1 MTGLI
6 IVLSII
12 LLAVVVVQIGKVNEL
27 ASTIRK
33 DEDGEERSNNKQ
45 AIWMLVF
52 GVLFFVFCVWTADYY
67 TNWMLGYGPHQAA
80 SEHGGQLDSL
90 FQVTLW
96 LTGVVFVI
104 THIAL
109 FWFTYKFRG
118 RKGNKA
124 IFMPHN
130 NTLELVWTGIPAIVM
145 TFLVIKGLV
154 AWNAVMSDVSPDEEV
169 INIEATGWQFAW
181 NLRYPGADGEIG
193 VKNFK
198 LIKPGSNELGQD
210 WTDPRNHDDFMADEL
225 VLPVGKKVRV
235 SITAR
240 DVLHNFDLPHFRVKM
255 DAVPGIPTYFIFTPS
270 ITTEE
275 YRQQLR
281 GYPEYQAPAD
291 PEDPESEPLWKAFN
305 YELACAEL
313 CGKGHY
319 SMRRVV
325 RIVSEEEY
333 KQWLGQQK
341 SHYLTNVHNTDDDP
355 LKGMIVDA
363 EKAYRTA
370 ELENLV
376 SNAISAT
383 IDADKIVRLDY
394 VFFKTGSAELDDKSM
409 FELDNVIAELNKYP
423 EVQIE
428 LAGHTD
434 NVGDD
439 DINQTISSDRAKA
452 VYDYL
457 MGNGV
462 DESRLSYKGY
472 GETVPLE
479 SNDTEEGR
487 SVNRRTELKIL

>member
-6 IVLSII
+6 IVLSVV
-12 LLAVVVVQIGKVNEL
+12 LLAVVIVQIGKVNEL
-27 ASTIRK
+27 ASALRK
-33 DEDGEERSNNKQ
+33 DDDGEERSNHRQ
-45 AIWMLVF
+45 AVWMLIF
-52 GVLFFVFCVWTADYY
+52 GVLFFGLAIWSADHY
-67 TNWMLGYGPHQAA
+67 TNWMLGYGPHESA
-80 SEHGGQLDSL
+80 SEHGGKLDSL
-90 FQVTLW
+90 FNVTLMF
-96 LTGVVFVI
+96 TGVVFVI

-109 FWFTYKFRG
+109 FWFTYKYRG
-118 RKGNKA
+118 RKGQKA
-124 IFMPHN
+124 LFMPHN
-130 NTLELVWTGIPAIVM
+130 NTLELVWTGVPAIVM

-154 AWNAVMSDVSPDEEV
+154 AWNEVMTDIGPDEEV
-169 INIEATGWQFAW
+169 IHIEATGWQFAW
-181 NLRYPGADGEIG
+181 NLRYPGPDGELG

-198 LIKPGSNELGQD
+198 LIKPGVNELGQD

-270 ITTEE
+270 KTTEE

-281 GYPEYQAPAD
+281 AYPEYQAPSD

-325 RIVSEEEY
+325 RIVSEAEY
-333 KQWLGQQK
+333 EQWLSQQK
-341 SHYLTNVHNTDDDP
+341 SHYLSAVHNTDDDP
-355 LKGMIVDA
+355 LKGMIVEA
-363 EKAYRTA
+363 EKTVRTA
-370 ELENLV
+370 ELASLI
-376 SNAISAT
+376 SNAVAAT
-383 IDADKIVRLDY
+383 IEADKVIRLDY
-394 VFFKTGSAELDDKSM
+394 VFFKTGSAELDEKSM
-409 FELDNVIAELNKYP
+409 FELDNIVAQLEKYP
-423 EVQIE
+423 EVQVE

-439 DINQTISSDRAKA
+439 DINQTISNDRAKS

-457 MGNGV
+457 IGKGV
-462 DESRLSYKGY
+462 DEGRLSYKGY
-472 GETVPLE
+472 GETMPLE
-479 SNDTEEGR
+479 SNDSEEGR
-487 SVNRRTELKIL
+487 RINRRTELKIL